1 MMKRMFTNPSLHV
14 YFLVS
19 CTSLN
24 NIHGFI
30 TTLFYVLLRSIYM
43 YHVKSM
49 QECLFNLDS
58 AICRVMAKLTLSHKS
73 KVYQINTIR
82 TFSIPTSKNI
92 PVYYKVHT
100 CLLGIMR
107 AHVRF
112 LHHAI
117 FSKWIAM
124 TISAY
129 DEEFSQCRI
138 IQKFFLI
145 H

>member
-43 YHVKSM
+43 YHVRSM
-49 QECLFNLDS
+49 QECFFNLDS
-58 AICRVMAKLTLSHKS
+58 LAMNKLTACYKF
-73 KVYQINTIR
+73 KVYKIDTMRI
-82 TFSIPTSKNI
+82 FSILTSKNI

-138 IQKFFLI
+138 IQKFF
-145 H
+145 